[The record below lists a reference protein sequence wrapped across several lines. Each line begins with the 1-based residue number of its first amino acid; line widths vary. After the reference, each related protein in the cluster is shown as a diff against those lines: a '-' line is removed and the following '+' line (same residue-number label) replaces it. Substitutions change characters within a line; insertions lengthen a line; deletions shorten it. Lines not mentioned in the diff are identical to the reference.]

1 MRKVILS
8 VFSSI
13 LLLVFFLNISAKE
26 KEKIKPLD
34 YYYLEEESSGRNHCL
49 SLSDF
54 FLWNDNMI
62 VRSGEDFYYFYESS
76 NELKRVKIDGIGKIL
91 DMGSHQDVPYVFGV
105 DKEGYELRYK
115 DKDEWIQKVLPEA
128 LEKSFEIDEFHLLSD
143 RETLVLFSKY
153 EVYIYKNGSW
163 TEKKVPEIDFELGEY
178 LPDRVSDEEINHA
191 VLLDDT
197 LFAGWDFGEWGG
209 GVKTLNLKNDKLK
222 WEDTIVKGSII
233 GLIKTRDRNV
243 WAGMR
248 DARLSDDKS
257 ESLFQYKDGK
267 WRDYFKSVNYNKDE
281 DLFLWMDFSD
291 KGAFSLSEDGN
302 LLITSS
308 FLGVF
313 KIVDEKIEQLVDWE
327 GKLFN
332 PDAAIEKDDTVF
344 LSTRGGQIAQYG
356 KDVRQRYCLN
366 SKDDENEDILFEAIK
381 KGDLEKVKKI
391 KEEQYYKWTTRF
403 INNAAFNGKN
413 AIARYLIRRNNVVGR
428 QKEKIYLSEMDVAT
442 IKELKKKGYEIK
454 LSDISPPSK
463 NEETRKYIYENVKVF
478 DENSFEIDRVIKGS
492 SDKERIL
499 FYINTGHDINYKNKF
514 NISVLHETGSAE
526 TARILILLG
535 ANVNAMA
542 SPFLNHGETP
552 LIVAARIGNFEMVKL
567 LVESGAYVSL
577 PDATGN
583 TPLFYAHDERKRFY
597 FPTMVASGL
606 FSKEK
611 ENYEAIRKYLKN
623 AEKKITKEEK
633 EAVSNLVEKYRLK
646 PKHAELLK
654 AISEN
659 DLKKAEKAI
668 KSMKD
673 IRVKDIRKYS
683 VLRAALSP
691 SSYEIKDRRV
701 ILKKAEKCKYRNLEM
716 LKMIAE
722 NSISRYGKVIDEYEV
737 LDQLA
742 FCDDLEAIK
751 MLVEVGADV
760 NAKNL
765 YGWTVLNG
773 ILQNI
778 ENEQDYEIAKF
789 LIIKGA
795 KVDVIAGRES
805 TLDRLGIPHER
816 SNKYEFKLYE
826 VIRSMGAKTLDE
838 IRQEKR
844 KKRIKKVKYK

>member
-1 MRKVILS
+1 MRKVIFS

-34 YYYLEEESSGRNHCL
+34 YYYLEEESSGRERCL

-62 VRSGEDFYYFYESS
+62 VRSGEDFYYFYDGS

-91 DMGSHQDVPYVFGV
+91 DMGSHQNVPYVFGV

-115 DKDEWIQKVLPEA
+115 DKDEWVQKVLPEA

-153 EVYIYKNGSW
+153 KVYIYKNGSW

-178 LPDRVSDEEINHA
+178 LPDRVADEEINHA

-222 WEDTIVKGSII
+222 WEDTVVKGSVI
-233 GLIKTRDRNV
+233 GLIKTRDRTV

-248 DARLSDDKS
+248 MAILSDDKS
-257 ESLFQYKDGK
+257 ESLFQYKDGE

-281 DLFLWMDFSD
+281 ELFLWMDFSD

-332 PDAAIEKDDTVF
+332 SDAAIEKDDTVF

-356 KDVRQRYCLN
+356 KNVRQRYCLN
-366 SKDDENEDILFEAIK
+366 SKDDENE
-381 KGDLEKVKKI
+381 EKLNFDHRKR
-391 KEEQYYKWTTRF
+391 KEEKKPY
-403 INNAAFNGKN
+403 
-413 AIARYLIRRNNVVGR
+413 
-428 QKEKIYLSEMDVAT
+428 EMDR
-442 IKELKKKGYEIK
+442 
-454 LSDISPPSK
+454 S
-463 NEETRKYIYENVKVF
+463 
-478 DENSFEIDRVIKGS
+478 IKGCD
-492 SDKERIL
+492 DKDKIL
-499 FYINTGHDINYKNKF
+499 SYINQGHDINYKTKYKDA
-514 NISVLHETGSAE
+514 VLHETESAE

-535 ANVNAMA
+535 ADVNAMTE
-542 SPFLNHGETP
+542 PFLNYGETP
-552 LIVAARIGNFEMVKL
+552 LMMAARTGNFEMVKL

-583 TPLFYAHDERKRFY
+583 TPLFYAHGERKSFR
-597 FPTMVASGL
+597 FPTIVSGGL
-606 FSKEK
+606 SSKEE
-611 ENYEAIRKYLKN
+611 ENYEAIREYLKN
-623 AEKKITKEEK
+623 AEKKVTKEEK

-701 ILKKAEKCKYRNLEM
+701 ILKKAEKCKDRNLEM

-773 ILQNI
+773 ILQHI
-778 ENEQDYEIAKF
+778 QNEQDYKIAKF

-795 KVDVIAGRES
+795 KVDVIAGMDS
-805 TLDRLGIPHER
+805 TLDRLGPLNSW
-816 SNKYEFKLYE
+816 SNKYKFKLYE
-826 VIRSMGAKTLDE
+826 VIRSMGGKTLDE